1 MKQLP
6 HHRLRDLFA
15 DTTGIAL
22 TEFALILPIFL
33 TFSVG
38 FVELSNYVHAH
49 TRVSQIALSV
59 ADNTGR
65 IIQTIDN
72 TDVDAAMIGARIA
85 GESINFAQNGRV
97 IVSMIEENGQ
107 TGANAGQRITWQR
120 CFGLKNVASS
130 YGLENAGATSATYAT
145 GFGPTGRKIISDN
158 DDDDGVMMVEV
169 IYDYVPIFP
178 VGQSLI
184 NGLRGKQ
191 IQATAVYPVRDRS
204 NNVLQNGFNMVATDP
219 RRRLCSSFSAT

>member
-1 MKQLP
+1 MKKLP
-6 HHRLRDLFA
+6 HHRLRDIFA
-15 DTTGIAL
+15 DTTGLAL

-38 FVELSNYVHAH
+38 VVELSNYAHAH
-49 TRVSQIALSV
+49 MRVSQIALSV

-65 IIQTIDN
+65 ILQTIDN

-85 GESINFAQNGRV
+85 GESINFGQNGRV

-107 TGANAGQRITWQR
+107 TGANAGQQITWQR
-120 CFGLKNVASS
+120 CFGLKNIASS
-130 YGLENAGATSATYAT
+130 YGLENDGDTTATYAA
-145 GFGPTGRKIISDN
+145 GFGPTGRKIKSDS

-184 NGLRGKQ
+184 NGLRGKR
-191 IQATAVYPVRDRS
+191 IQATAVYPVRERS
-204 NNVLQNGFNMVATDP
+204 NNILQNGFNLAATDP